1 MRRCLAA
8 PHRFTADGNA
18 DRKPFLSLLCAI
30 FLRSTFFEHLEIT
43 LNLMTFYGLFWL
55 KTEMTFYGLFWLKT
69 ETIYDAVGKEE
80 KWLEIK
86 TNIRSGCTPKHGR
99 R

>member
-55 KTEMTFYGLFWLKT
+55 KTE
-69 ETIYDAVGKEE
+69 TIYDAVGKEE